1 MDDSSMIDPLPTN
14 PPTNDTAT
22 VNMWADLT
30 CPWSYLSLGRFAEA
44 VRRYHVNGGTRQIV
58 VEFRSFELSPDTPA
72 DFEGSEVDFLVQ
84 HRGIDPNEALG
95 TLATLTEI
103 ASAEGLHFDFARVRH
118 TNSRLAHQLVHH
130 ATTQGLQEA
139 MVQRLMRAYF
149 SEGRHLGRVGELV
162 DLAAEVGLNPVDTDK
177 VLSDGTYADAVASDI
192 EAAAFF
198 RIRALP
204 FLLIGPRYGV
214 SGPHDPGYYAEVLL
228 KTAGTS
234 ADSSEG

>member
-1 MDDSSMIDPLPTN
+1 MTEPSTTDV
-14 PPTNDTAT
+14 AT
-22 VNMWADLT
+22 VKMWADLT

-44 VRRYHVNGGTRQIV
+44 VRRYHAKGGTRQIA
-58 VEFRSFELSPDTPA
+58 VEFHSFELSPDTPV
-72 DFEGSEVDFLVQ
+72 DFDGSEVDFLVQ
-84 HRGIDPNEALG
+84 HRGIDADEARN
-95 TLATLTEI
+95 TLATLTGV
-103 ASAEGLHFDFARVRH
+103 ASAEGLYFDFARVRH

-130 ATTQGLQEA
+130 ATTKGLQEA

-149 SEGRHLGRVGELV
+149 SEGRHLGRVVELV
-162 DLAAEVGLNPVDTDK
+162 DLAAEVGLHPVETDQ
-177 VLSDGTYADAVASDI
+177 VLTDGTYADAVAADI

-228 KTAGTS
+228 KTTE
-234 ADSSEG
+234 ADEG